1 MSRRPV
7 LSAAVGIGTA
17 ALLLTACT
25 PSTPSSSEGD
35 NTIRYLVEDQED
47 PEFLSSIEE
56 HLGDFEAA
64 NPGVTVELEAL
75 PFDTMRTLLQT
86 QLQSGDAPDVFN
98 WGSGPSF
105 AGALADAGL
114 LYDLTDAYD
123 EYDWPI
129 YDFAKQQVTVDG
141 KIIGV
146 PGDLETVGIY
156 YNKQIFDE
164 LGIAQPESLEELT
177 AAAKTI
183 HDAGLIPFAVSDQEG
198 WQAGHLLS
206 MGLSSRVGSEGIADL
221 ISGDASW
228 TSPDVIESLQL
239 WKDYTDAGYVPEF
252 PTAIS
257 YDAGAALFYSGESPM
272 LPTGSWFIPEVE
284 ANTDFEVGFI
294 PFPSPDGV
302 GIFTAG
308 LGSGPLVSAN
318 TDNPDAALKL
328 VDFLVSPEHGR
339 WAVENLG
346 TIPPYPIETEGL
358 DALPL
363 LTQVIDDTADFAG
376 GTGDLGTNID
386 VVASDEFNQTMYDG
400 FQGIFTGQKT
410 PEQVAEEL
418 ETAARE

>member
-1 MSRRPV
+1 
-7 LSAAVGIGTA
+7 
-17 ALLLTACT
+17 
-25 PSTPSSSEGD
+25 
-35 NTIRYLVEDQED
+35 
-47 PEFLSSIEE
+47 
-56 HLGDFEAA
+56 
-64 NPGVTVELEAL
+64 
-75 PFDTMRTLLQT
+75 
-86 QLQSGDAPDVFN
+86 
-98 WGSGPSF
+98 
-105 AGALADAGL
+105 
-114 LYDLTDAYD
+114 
-123 EYDWPI
+123 
-129 YDFAKQQVTVDG
+129 
-141 KIIGV
+141 
-146 PGDLETVGIY
+146 
-156 YNKQIFDE
+156 
-164 LGIAQPESLEELT
+164 
-177 AAAKTI
+177 
-183 HDAGLIPFAVSDQEG
+183 
-198 WQAGHLLS
+198 
-206 MGLSSRVGSEGIADL
+206 
-221 ISGDASW
+221 
-228 TSPDVIESLQL
+228 
-239 WKDYTDAGYVPEF
+239 
-252 PTAIS
+252 
-257 YDAGAALFYSGESPM
+257 M

>member
-7 LSAAVGIGTA
+7 LSALSIGAA
-17 ALLLTACT
+17 ALLLAGCT
-25 PSTPSSSEGD
+25 PSASSPSSEDDGVL
-35 NTIRYLVEDQED
+35 RYLVEDQED
-47 PEFLSSIEE
+47 PEFLTSIEA
-56 HLGDFEAA
+56 HLEDFEAA
-64 NPGVTVELEAL
+64 NPGIDVELEAL

-105 AGALADAGL
+105 AGSLAEAGL

-123 EYDWPI
+123 EYGWPI

-141 KIIGV
+141 KVIGI
-146 PGDLETVGIY
+146 PGDLETVGLY
-156 YNKQIFDE
+156 YNKDVFDD

-177 AAAKTI
+177 AAAATI

-206 MGLSSRVGSEGIADL
+206 MGLSSRVGSQGVADL
-221 ISGDASW
+221 ISGDESW
-228 TSPDVIESLQL
+228 TSPDVLASLQL
-239 WKDYTDAGYVPEF
+239 WKDYADAGYLPEF

-257 YDAGAALFYSGESPM
+257 YDAGAALFYSGQSPI

-284 ANTDFEVGFI
+284 ANTDFEVGYI
-294 PFPSPDGV
+294 PFPAPGGAGV
-302 GIFTAG
+302 FTAG

-318 TDNPDAALKL
+318 TGDPEAALKL
-328 VDFLVSPEHGR
+328 VDFLVSPEHGK

-346 TIPPYPIETEGL
+346 TIPPYPVETAGL

-363 LTQVIDDTADFAG
+363 LTQVIDDTAKFAG

-386 VVASDEFNQTMYDG
+386 VVASDEFNQSMYDG

-410 PEQVAEEL
+410 PEQVASDL
-418 ETAARE
+418 ETIARE